1 MKKITI
7 MNIKK
12 LSLLLFLTFTLAGC
26 WLDNTHADYGAAK
39 SHMLPSDK
47 LRNTE
52 RGGYIIV
59 KSNGKYYRI
68 SPSGT
73 RTEVQIRYRRR

>member
-1 MKKITI
+1 

-26 WLDNTHADYGAAK
+26 WLDNTHAD
-39 SHMLPSDK
+39 K

-59 KSNGKYYRI
+59 KNNGKYYRI

>member
-1 MKKITI
+1 MINLTI
-7 MNIKK
+7 VNIKK
-12 LSLLLFLTFTLAGC
+12 LSLLLFFAFTLASC
-26 WLDNTHADYGAAK
+26 WLDNAHTDYSAAK

-52 RGGYIIV
+52 KGGYIIV
-59 KSNGKYYRI
+59 KNNDKYYRI

-73 RTEVQIRYRRR
+73 RTEVQIRYQRR